1 MSVMF
6 DGYFNIRQV
15 RPNFSVILM
24 MIITNLIVNN
34 IKNNTTNFLMF
45 LISKVEGKVLIN
57 HFNWFGFLPI
67 LFPRALR

>member
-24 MIITNLIVNN
+24 MVLTNLIVNN
-34 IKNNTTNFLMF
+34 I
-45 LISKVEGKVLIN
+45 
-57 HFNWFGFLPI
+57 
-67 LFPRALR
+67 